1 LKQVSV
7 DSNRLWKAAGSPR
20 HGPIFNNR
28 QSHPMIYRKRIR
40 QEQHSKTQVYTNKLH
55 DALMLKTVLYF
66 ENAGAQNLICSRVVL
81 NKLLDVVTKEILQVN
96 LLTIAVQY
104 ILVII
109 LHLPK
114 L

>member
-1 LKQVSV
+1 
-7 DSNRLWKAAGSPR
+7 
-20 HGPIFNNR
+20 
-28 QSHPMIYRKRIR
+28 
-40 QEQHSKTQVYTNKLH
+40 
-55 DALMLKTVLYF
+55 MLKTVLYF